1 MSPFSSISSDKNAD
15 TTEILQLNVL
25 LQTSAPES
33 NEPEYFSL
41 LQFKSIFSKSRRV
54 TALSAYIRCYSI
66 LN

>member
-33 NEPEYFSL
+33 NEPEYFFL
-41 LQFKSIFSKSRRV
+41 
-54 TALSAYIRCYSI
+54 
-66 LN
+66 